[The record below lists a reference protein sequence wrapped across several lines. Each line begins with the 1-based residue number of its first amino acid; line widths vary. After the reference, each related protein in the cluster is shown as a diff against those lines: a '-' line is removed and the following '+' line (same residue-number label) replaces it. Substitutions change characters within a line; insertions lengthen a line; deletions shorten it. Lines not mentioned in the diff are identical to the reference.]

1 MSIPQIR
8 NMLLNNI
15 TQAITNQ
22 TSMEFTESGINFSI
36 IIISLIFLFF
46 MLPFGYQ
53 IYKSYSIVQVRNHIL
68 SQLLE
73 QVPLTSEI
81 SVDTSK
87 GFHFDG
93 RENQTNVAHNITEFS
108 YLLNTIEDRN
118 LRDFLLRKD
127 FSRWIREQLKND
139 ELAEKVKKTENSGS
153 MDELRIEI
161 KRWINSHEISF
172 SMTTSIIDL
181 MKQPVEGI
189 TGFNRGMIS
198 FGILFVLSIA
208 VVLIFVANNGDPQ
221 LANTIMSMMGT
232 TLAAVV
238 GFYFG
243 GKSITVEEGKIG

>member
-1 MSIPQIR
+1 M
-8 NMLLNNI
+8 
-15 TQAITNQ
+15 TKDHFD
-22 TSMEFTESGINFSI
+22 E
-36 IIISLIFLFF
+36 
-46 MLPFGYQ
+46 
-53 IYKSYSIVQVRNHIL
+53 SYSIVQVRNHIL

>member
-1 MSIPQIR
+1 MAEKTRQMRS
-8 NMLLNNI
+8 
-15 TQAITNQ
+15 
-22 TSMEFTESGINFSI
+22 
-36 IIISLIFLFF
+36 
-46 MLPFGYQ
+46 
-53 IYKSYSIVQVRNHIL
+53 
-68 SQLLE
+68 
-73 QVPLTSEI
+73 
-81 SVDTSK
+81 
-87 GFHFDG
+87 
-93 RENQTNVAHNITEFS
+93 NITEFS

>member
-1 MSIPQIR
+1 MV
-8 NMLLNNI
+8 LDNI

-22 TSMEFTESGINFSI
+22 TSMEFTVMGTNFSI
-36 IIISLIFLFF
+36 LIISLIFLFF

-53 IYKSYSIVQVRNHIL
+53 IYKSYSIVQERTQLL
-68 SQLLE
+68 SQLLK

-108 YLLNTIEDRN
+108 YLLNTIEDCN
-118 LRDFLLRKD
+118 LRDFLLRGD
-127 FSRWIREQLKND
+127 FSRWIREQLKNE
-139 ELAEKVKKTENSGS
+139 ELAEKVKKTETITSVE
-153 MDELRIEI
+153 ELRKEI
-161 KRWINSHEISF
+161 KRWINSHETSF
-172 SMTTSIIDL
+172 SLTTSILDL

-189 TGFNRGMIS
+189 AGFNRGLIS
-198 FGILFVLSIA
+198 FGIIFVLSIA
-208 VVLIFVANNGDPQ
+208 VVMIFVAKNGDPQ

-243 GKSITVEEGKIG
+243 GKSIAVDEGKKG